1 MDFTIGNKHRIIANR
16 ETNEGNCLT
25 HRHGVDANIP
35 CKEYAGTK
43 ESWAEEWADEIDK
56 ILKREEKGTLREFM

>member
-16 ETNEGNCLT
+16 ETNEGNCLN
-25 HRHGVDANIP
+25 HKQGVDPNTP
-35 CKEYAGTK
+35 CKEYTGTK
-43 ESWAEEWADEIDK
+43 ESWDKDWADEIDK